1 MEKRKIMRQKIMDG
15 VKNGLKRGISGYL
28 WLLKILVPISLVT
41 TLLVYS
47 GWLYSLDFLIQ
58 PAMGLLHL
66 PASAALPLIIGLFTG
81 IYGAIGAMA
90 ALPLTLDQMT
100 LIAIFLLISHNII
113 QESIVQGQS
122 GFNPVVAACFRLAIS
137 VCVTLIAAFLMDVAP
152 PMALDPAA
160 TGTATTVSLGTML
173 SGWGRDMAGLGLQ
186 IFLIIMPLMVVMEL
200 MKTFHLIQHI
210 VKAIS
215 PVLSL
220 MGLSQSTGVLWLTAA
235 VFGLTYGAAV
245 IVEETRENTF
255 DQDDLNRLHLSIGI
269 NHAMIED
276 PALFLPLGIFPFWL
290 WVPRL
295 VAAIMAIYL
304 LHIVNFIR
312 KSYAQ
317 RTGHKKL
324 CDH

>member
-1 MEKRKIMRQKIMDG
+1 MRQKIMDSI
-15 VKNGLKRGISGYL
+15 KNGLKRGMSGYL
-28 WLLKILVPISLVT
+28 WLLKILVPISLGT
-41 TLLVYS
+41 ALLVYS

-122 GFNPVVAACFRLAIS
+122 GFNPVAAACFRLIMS
-137 VCVTLIAAFLMDVAP
+137 ILVTVIAAFFMDVAP
-152 PMALDPAA
+152 PGMPGATAA
-160 TGTATTVSLGTML
+160 QNTAAVSLGSML
-173 SGWGRDMAGLGLQ
+173 SGWTWDMAGLGLQ

-200 MKTFHLIQHI
+200 MKTFHLIQHL

-215 PVLSL
+215 PILSL
-220 MGLSQSTGVLWLTAA
+220 MGLGRSTGVLWLTAA
-235 VFGLTYGAAV
+235 IFGLTYGAAV

-255 DQDDLNRLHLSIGI
+255 DRDDLNRLHLSIGI

-312 KSYAQ
+312 KFHAQ
-317 RTGHKKL
+317 RTGHKKF
-324 CDH
+324 CNH

>member
-1 MEKRKIMRQKIMDG
+1 MVREKLIQSIKA
-15 VKNGLKRGISGYL
+15 GLQRGISGYI
-28 WLLKILVPISLVT
+28 WLLKILVPISLGT
-41 TLLVYS
+41 ALLVYW

-58 PAMGLLHL
+58 PVMGILHL

-122 GFNPVVAACFRLAIS
+122 GFNAVTAACFRIFMSLCI
-137 VCVTLIAAFLMDVAP
+137 TFIAAIVMDVAP
-152 PMALDPAA
+152 PVALSGTMA
-160 TGTATTVSLGTML
+160 TGNIQPLSLGAML
-173 SGWGRDMAGLGLQ
+173 LGWSRDMAGLGLQ

-200 MKTFHLIQHI
+200 MKIFHIIEYI
-210 VKAIS
+210 VRGIS
-215 PVLSL
+215 PVLKL
-220 MGLSQSTGVLWLTAA
+220 MGLSQETGVLWLTAA
-235 VFGLTYGAAV
+235 IFGLTYGAAV
-245 IVEETRENTF
+245 IVEETRNNTF
-255 DQDDLNRLHLSIGI
+255 DPDALNRLHISIGI

-276 PALFLPLGIFPFWL
+276 PALFLPLGISPVWL
-290 WVPRL
+290 WIPRL
-295 VAAIMAIYL
+295 TAAIFAIYM
-304 LHIVNFIR
+304 LHIVNLIR
-312 KSYAQ
+312 KFHAQ